1 MSDSIGLVR
10 PRGKGREQAV
20 GVIVRSA
27 DEVSPC
33 PTIECGECGGTAA
46 LNLFE
51 PVPQQV
57 RAFLAEH
64 RHTAGAGGELPGR
77 AFGGR

>member
-1 MSDSIGLVR
+1 M
-10 PRGKGREQAV
+10 

-33 PTIECGECGGTAA
+33 PTIECGDCGGTAA

-64 RHTAGAGGELPGR
+64 RHRHDAGGDLPGR
-77 AFGGR
+77 SGGGR

>member
-1 MSDSIGLVR
+1 M
-10 PRGKGREQAV
+10 

-27 DEVSPC
+27 DETSPC
-33 PTIECGECGGTAA
+33 PTIECGICGGQAA

-57 RAFLAEH
+57 RAFLDQH
-64 RHTAGAGGELPGR
+64 RHRLEPRAGRPGTDDPE
-77 AFGGR
+77 G

>member
-1 MSDSIGLVR
+1 M
-10 PRGKGREQAV
+10 

-27 DEVSPC
+27 DESSPC
-33 PTIECGECGGTAA
+33 PTIECGTCGGAAA

-57 RAFLAEH
+57 RAFLADH
-64 RHTAGAGGELPGR
+64 RHQVDGRGQHAGLDLDAG
-77 AFGGR
+77 